1 MSLFSEVISKIKD
14 GMSITFN
21 PFNVHED
28 DDFLVFNTL
37 MDKTKVTFH
46 TNRVPYWVEF
56 SNDEPIRTS
65 SRKRQHQGR
74 IEKISYLCNPTRE
87 VGVLRLTKKPN
98 THRLAKHPNNPDKTE
113 WDCGHHSIPKQ
124 IACSMVYNS
133 TDFQNATL
141 VKIAKTL
148 MHSGIVRIVFEKRN
162 GEIRTAIAT
171 TSEGIVGTQ
180 TKSGRYLCD
189 ESVTP
194 FFDTNLGRWRSFR
207 NERLISVE
215 TPTWTKA

>member
-1 MSLFSEVISKIKD
+1 M
-14 GMSITFN
+14 
-21 PFNVHED
+21 
-28 DDFLVFNTL
+28 
-37 MDKTKVTFH
+37 
-46 TNRVPYWVEF
+46 
-56 SNDEPIRTS
+56 
-65 SRKRQHQGR
+65 
-74 IEKISYLCNPTRE
+74 
-87 VGVLRLTKKPN
+87 LRLTKKPN

>member
-1 MSLFSEVISKIKD
+1 
-14 GMSITFN
+14 
-21 PFNVHED
+21 
-28 DDFLVFNTL
+28 
-37 MDKTKVTFH
+37 
-46 TNRVPYWVEF
+46 
-56 SNDEPIRTS
+56 
-65 SRKRQHQGR
+65 
-74 IEKISYLCNPTRE
+74 
-87 VGVLRLTKKPN
+87 
-98 THRLAKHPNNPDKTE
+98 
-113 WDCGHHSIPKQ
+113 
-124 IACSMVYNS
+124 MVYNS

-194 FFDTNLGRWRSFR
+194 FFDTSKLRPGRRR
-207 NERLISVE
+207 DA
-215 TPTWTKA
+215 PTGQNRYAEMCGGFFLSPCR